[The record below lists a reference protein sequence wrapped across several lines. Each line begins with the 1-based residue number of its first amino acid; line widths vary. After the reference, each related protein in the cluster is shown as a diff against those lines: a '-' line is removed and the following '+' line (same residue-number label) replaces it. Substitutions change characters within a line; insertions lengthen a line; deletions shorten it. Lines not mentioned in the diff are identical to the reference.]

1 MKVLFSPIGK
11 TDPMTRCGDA
21 AMLNIARHC
30 RPEIIYLFLSPTIK
44 EFDEKDNRYER
55 SISLLAEEL
64 GIKRPEVIKVH
75 TKETNSHRYDI
86 HIPEFKKYLK
96 KISTDYE
103 DVEILLNITSG
114 TPGMQHALAAID
126 LFGIF
131 PTKAIQV
138 STPARGMNPQGSHED
153 PENFDLDTIW
163 AIAQNKES
171 RYNKDDRCNT
181 VEAIHFSKL
190 LLVDNLRTLVSSY
203 DYSAAIEL
211 LNSTGGSSISED
223 AKTYLY
229 GCQARLNLDY
239 TTAAKVFG
247 RTEFKYDPSNKLYEY
262 LMSLEVRLNR
272 EMWADYL
279 RAMTPAISA
288 TLFGILREKLQDNHW
303 TTGKEGKQR
312 IDISKVQK
320 LPEVRKALY
329 SNQKP
334 PDYGSFVSNGHLLA
348 LIKHYYESENPNL
361 IDKINKL
368 RNLEKEARH
377 PLAHS
382 IVRID
387 KESLEESGGITLEK
401 SFQILCELN
410 DIKPGLYTDINK
422 KILELIHL
430 KEGL

>member
-11 TDPMTRCGDA
+11 TDPMTISGDA
-21 AMLNIARHC
+21 AMLNIARHYK
-30 RPEIIYLFLSPTIK
+30 PEIIYLFLSPTIK

-64 GIKRPEVIKVH
+64 GIKRPEVKKVH
-75 TKETNSHRYDI
+75 TTETNLHRYDI

-163 AIAQNKES
+163 EIAQDKES
-171 RYNKDDRCNT
+171 RYNKDNRCNT

-190 LLVDNLRTLVSSY
+190 LLADNLRTLVRSY

-239 TTAAKVFG
+239 TTAAKAFG
-247 RTEFKYDPSNKLYEY
+247 GTRFKYDPSNKLYEY
-262 LMSLEVRLNR
+262 LMSLEVRLKR
-272 EMWADYL
+272 EMWSDYL
-279 RAMTPAISA
+279 RAMTPAISD
-288 TLFGILREKLQDNHW
+288 TLFEILREKLQDDQW

-312 IDISKVQK
+312 IVSSKVEK
-320 LPEVRKALY
+320 LPEVCEALY

-334 PDYGSFVSNGHLLA
+334 PDNGSFVSNGHLLK

-368 RNLEKEARH
+368 RKLEEEARH

-387 KESLEESGGITLEK
+387 KASLEKSGGITLEK
-401 SFQILCELN
+401 SFQILCKLN
-410 DIKPGLYTDINK
+410 GIKPGLYTDINK
-422 KILELIHL
+422 KILELIDL
-430 KEGL
+430 KEDS